1 MAYAEK
7 RGRSAKPWRVK
18 YKLPSGI
25 ETSESGFETK
35 AAALTWGRDQEARI
49 REGRWTDPN
58 AGKIT
63 VSAWID
69 RWMTLQDV
77 GLSTVENREYL
88 IRRFIRPSFGTSEL
102 GSLTTEDITRWENS
116 IPARTGVSRRVARDA
131 RAVLCTMLGD
141 AAAAK
146 PPLIPYNPAIR
157 PRNRGRRTGR
167 KLDRGPQRV
176 WATPLQALLVAERA
190 ALLSGRDEDFTM
202 VITIGYTGLRWGETI
217 GLERDHVHDDEIHVE
232 WQLRE
237 IRSTFHRLPPKD
249 DSYRSPNWEP
259 CLPVDL
265 PPFLAELLARQIKAQ
280 PRQRCACAAQ
290 HGGSGQYVFLGPDG
304 GHPRRSNYARRVFRP
319 ACDGRYQPQPSKPP
333 RLTIVDASEWPG
345 IPITT
350 WAPAPPGDAA
360 FTRPRGRGIRPIP
373 EDIPVACWL
382 PVKYGL
388 NPHGMRHGHKTWMAE
403 DGIPEILA
411 EHRLGHEVPGMRGLY
426 AHTSDRM
433 REDLKRALQA
443 RWEDSLR
450 ERAALNEH
458 SPVPLLDELL
468 APFRPRDPRVPGRG
482 AQDSG
487 TPGPSVPDPLA
498 AQDTPQEVPS
508 PGGRE
513 KMISQIPPN
522 IAEGPTP
529 GTRMGPN
536 QRASDLVRDQIPEVE
551 LRGFEPLTP
560 SMRTRCATGL
570 RYSPW
575 NACQPSKDSG
585 LPVRPATPASQARL
599 RARPSPQARPRRGRG
614 ATLMAVNI

>member
-63 VSAWID
+63 VSAWIG

-88 IRRFIRPSFGTSEL
+88 IRRFIRPSFGASEL

-202 VITIGYTGLRWGETI
+202 VVTIAYTGMRWGETI
-217 GLERDHVHDDEIHVE
+217 GLERDFVHDDEIHVE

-259 CLPVDL
+259 RLPVDL
-265 PPFLAELLARQIKAQ
+265 PPFLAGLLARQIQAQ
-280 PRQRCACAAQ
+280 TRQRCACATQ

-333 RLTIVDASEWPG
+333 RLTIVDASAWPG
-345 IPITT
+345 IPVTT
-350 WAPAPPGDAA
+350 WAPADPGVPY
-360 FTRPRGRGIRPIP
+360 THPRGRGIRPIP
-373 EDIPVACWL
+373 EGIPVACWL

-433 REDLKRALQA
+433 REDLKHALQA
-443 RWEDSLR
+443 RWEDSLHD
-450 ERAALNEH
+450 RAALHER

-468 APFRPRDPRVPGRG
+468 APFRPQDRG
-482 AQDSG
+482 MRGGGTRDSG
-487 TPGPSVPDPLA
+487 ASGQPAPERVTPRDTQPDGP
-498 AQDTPQEVPS
+498 T

-522 IAEGPTP
+522 QAENPSP
-529 GTRMGPN
+529 GSRLGLKE
-536 QRASDLVRDQIPEVE
+536 RASDLVRDQIPGVE

-585 LPVRPATPASQARL
+585 LPVRSATPPLSSTPALKPGRAVAGAR
-599 RARPSPQARPRRGRG
+599 R
-614 ATLMAVNI
+614 